1 MACLEN
7 VCSTAIL
14 SIGMKRK
21 IGVRLSFYVHN
32 FVHNESHLVF
42 RSASSVY
49 PHPAYA
55 SREYPTGWVGIDK
68 DDEPS
73 EKDFY

>member
-1 MACLEN
+1 MFYSHPKYWNETQNWGETFFL
-7 VCSTAIL
+7 
-14 SIGMKRK
+14 
-21 IGVRLSFYVHN
+21 YVHN